1 MKRDLLAAVCLAA
14 AWTVH
19 ADNFTWVPGG
29 GATSSFQD
37 GANWNKSG
45 AVPGT
50 SDNALFTAAGT
61 YGVTFNG
68 SVTNTGATA
77 GSSGGTDVAFDL
89 NGSLWKLT
97 GNLVWAN
104 SGTARFGGGRLETAG
119 SAVGANQTLVF
130 DSGTSS
136 FSNSLQT
143 TSAGGAVQIN
153 GGTHD
158 LGAAGSWGGLILN
171 AAPSGGKSLRMTNGT
186 VNITG
191 AANINAGAKVSL
203 EGGTFLLPSNGNGLF
218 VNGSGTL
225 DVCTNATLDC
235 RNRFYFGAI
244 AGTRSTLNILGGTV
258 TNTGNVVFLGV
269 GANVFGATGVIHLA
283 DGLFYSSKHV
293 FAGGNRDNAS
303 SSNSVGI
310 LHQSGGRLSVPILCL
325 GSYDNSVGVYTQ
337 EGGTAYCTGLQLGN
351 KAASA
356 RGEIYRTGGTL
367 ETPGTIYV
375 GYDSGT
381 TGCLHQTGGELIAC
395 GVTAGVASNSVGE
408 LFVAGGTLSVTGQY
422 AVFVGSVATAV
433 GRVTVSGGT
442 NRINSFYLGHSGYG
456 LLRVTGGHTY
466 LTNGMA
472 VGSNASGTGRL
483 EVAGG
488 PLTAKHINGGNGYAE
503 ALLDGGVLQ
512 CSEDSAASSFTSF
525 DRVTLTD
532 RGAVIDTAG
541 RELTFNVSFFNEP
554 GYAGRFTK
562 RGAGRLTLTSFS
574 NTFTGQVAVAG
585 GELAVSGAVYLSGGV
600 AVDAGALLSLTGAI
614 YGTTTASGTA
624 SRVDGVLAL
633 KSGVTLTAGPGA
645 TLGGC
650 GVVTGSVAFAAGS
663 AYGRDK
669 ASGSAALQVV
679 GNVQIQSGATVALTG
694 YSVAELEAGIPLVTA
709 AGAGTLQMADSR
721 LPVTLDGVSRLF
733 SWWAV
738 PSDDGKTLTTRFI
751 PLGTMIRLQ

>member
-1 MKRDLLAAVCLAA
+1 MKRDLLTAVCLAA

-68 SVTNTGATA
+68 GVTNTGATA

-104 SGTARFGGGRLETAG
+104 SGTARFGGGRLEIAG
-119 SAVGANQTLVF
+119 SAVGANQTLVLE
-130 DSGTSS
+130 SGTSS
-136 FSNSLQT
+136 FSGSLQT
-143 TSAGGAVQIN
+143 TGAGGAVQIN

-158 LGAAGSWGGLILN
+158 LGAVGSWDGLILN
-171 AAPSGGKSLRMTNGT
+171 TAPSGGTSLRMTNGT

-203 EGGTFLLPSNGNGLF
+203 EGGTFLLPPNGNGLF
-218 VNGSGTL
+218 VNGSGRL
-225 DVCTNATLDC
+225 DVYTNAALDC
-235 RNRFYFGAI
+235 RDRFYVGPTAGAQ
-244 AGTRSTLNILGGTV
+244 STLNILGGTV
-258 TNTGNVVFLGV
+258 TNTGAAVYLGV
-269 GANVFGATGVIHLA
+269 GKNVFGATGAIHLA
-283 DGLFYSSKHV
+283 EGIFYSSQPV
-293 FAGGNRDNAS
+293 FVGGHRNDAS

-337 EGGTAYCTGLQLGN
+337 EGGTAYCTGIQLGN
-351 KAASA
+351 KVASA
-356 RGEIYRTGGTL
+356 RGEIYRSNGTL

-375 GYDSGT
+375 GYEPGT

-395 GVTAGVASNSVGE
+395 GVTVGSASSSMGE

-422 AVFVGSVATAV
+422 AVFVGGTATAV
-433 GRVTVSGGT
+433 GRVTISGGT
-442 NRINSFYLGHSGYG
+442 NRINSFYLGHSGNG
-456 LLRVTGGHTY
+456 LLRVTGGHIY

-472 VGSNASGTGRL
+472 VGSNAGGTGRL

-488 PLTAKHINGGNGYAE
+488 TLTVKHINGGNGYAE

-512 CSEDSAASSFTSF
+512 CSGDSSSASFASF

-541 RELTFNVSFFNEP
+541 RDLTFNVAFLNEP
-554 GYAGRFTK
+554 GYAGSFTK
-562 RGAGRLTLTSFS
+562 RGAGRLTLTSYS

-585 GELAVSGAVYLSGGV
+585 GELAVSGAVYLTGGV
-600 AVDAGALLSLTGAI
+600 AVDAGALLNLTGAI

-633 KSGVTLTAGPGA
+633 NSGVTLTAGPGSA
-645 TLGGC
+645 LGGC
-650 GVVTGSVAFAAGS
+650 GAVTGSVAFAAGS

-669 ASGSAALQVV
+669 ASGSAALQVA
-679 GNVQIQSGATVALTG
+679 GNVQIEAGATVALTG

-709 AGAGTLQMADSR
+709 AGAGALQLADSR
-721 LPVTLDGVSRLF
+721 FPVTLDGAS
-733 SWWAV
+733 SPEWWAV
-738 PSDDGKTLTTRFI
+738 PSGDGRTLTTRVI
-751 PLGTMIRLQ
+751 RLGTMIRLQ